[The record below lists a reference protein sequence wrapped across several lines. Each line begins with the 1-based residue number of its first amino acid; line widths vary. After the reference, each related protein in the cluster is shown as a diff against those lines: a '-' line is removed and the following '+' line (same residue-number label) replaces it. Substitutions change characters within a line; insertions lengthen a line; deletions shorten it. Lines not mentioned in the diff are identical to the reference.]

1 MHAAF
6 LREKVCGMQT
16 TMDLQWLL
24 LVYNLCMFYRIL
36 KEGVFVYL
44 WCLIK
49 PILILPLGTH
59 MDFCS
64 STGAEEA
71 LVYTCVHAHVCM

>member
-44 WCLIK
+44 W
-49 PILILPLGTH
+49 
-59 MDFCS
+59 
-64 STGAEEA
+64 
-71 LVYTCVHAHVCM
+71 